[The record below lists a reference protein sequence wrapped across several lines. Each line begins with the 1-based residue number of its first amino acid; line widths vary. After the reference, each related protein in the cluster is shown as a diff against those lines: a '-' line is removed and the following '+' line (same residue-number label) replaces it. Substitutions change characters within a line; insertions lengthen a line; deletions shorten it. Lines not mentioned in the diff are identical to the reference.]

1 MGDAYYGFDVI
12 MRYILFY
19 LIVSKSHK
27 MEPSGTSGL
36 QFRIYLHVR
45 FLQNILRGEYF
56 QGWVQNPFSIRV
68 LSATMQQG
76 RRAIIGMNKTTVPAI
91 MDDVSLAKGWTLSVR
106 NCYRKQDQA
115 QQPQPR
121 LWTPQLA
128 CHSAPLVP
136 TPPAAPPPAS
146 WVQAAADPYLDS
158 THSVLL
164 FEFKMSL
171 IFL

>member
-76 RRAIIGMNKTTVPAI
+76 RRAIIGMNKSTVPAI
-91 MDDVSLAKGWTLSVR
+91 MDDVSLARGWTLSVR
-106 NCYRKQDQA
+106 NCYRKA
-115 QQPQPR
+115 AENPVEP
-121 LWTPQLA
+121 A
-128 CHSAPLVP
+128 LVP
-136 TPPAAPPPAS
+136 TQPAEAPPAS
-146 WVQAAADPYLDS
+146 WVAAAAFPYLDS
-158 THSVLL
+158 THSFLL
-164 FEFKMSL
+164 FDVKMSL
-171 IFL
+171 ICVMIARFT